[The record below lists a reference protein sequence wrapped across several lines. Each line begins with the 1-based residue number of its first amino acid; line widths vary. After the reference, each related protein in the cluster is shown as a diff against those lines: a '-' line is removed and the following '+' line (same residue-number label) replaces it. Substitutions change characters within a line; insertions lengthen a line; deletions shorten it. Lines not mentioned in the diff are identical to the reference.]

1 MATRSVV
8 LDTETTGMPVTD
20 GHRIIEIGCVELIGR
35 RLTGRHFHVYLQPDR
50 ESDEGAIGV
59 HGITNEFLV
68 GKPRFNEVADEF
80 FEFIKG
86 AQLIIH
92 NAAFDVGFINN
103 EFALMGQRDRAD
115 ITQHCSILDTLMMA
129 RERHPG
135 QRNSL
140 DALCKRYGVD
150 NSGRELHGALL
161 DSEILADVYLT
172 MTGGQTSLSLAGNAS
187 DGNGSGDGSD
197 NSAIEIRRLPADRVP
212 ARIIRATEE
221 EFAAHLVRLE
231 IIAKS
236 AGAPAMWTQ
245 IARSRSSGLRNILWR
260 GSLLPLG
267 CAAVVCVRLKERP
280 GPLRAPAGASSLATK
295 AARQIL
301 L

>member
-20 GHRIIEIGCVELIGR
+20 GHRIIEIGCVELLGR

-68 GKPRFNEVADEF
+68 GKPRFPEVADEF
-80 FEFIKG
+80 FEFIQG

-103 EFALMGQRDRAD
+103 EFALMGQHDRAD
-115 ITQHCSILDTLMMA
+115 IAQHCSILDTLMMA

-187 DGNGSGDGSD
+187 DGTGEGGSSGS
-197 NSAIEIRRLPADRVP
+197 EIRRLPADRQP
-212 ARIIRATEE
+212 TRIIRASEDDL
-221 EFAAHLVRLE
+221 AQHLARLE
-231 IIAKS
+231 AIAKS
-236 AGAPAMWTQ
+236 AGAPA
-245 IARSRSSGLRNILWR
+245 LWQQ
-260 GSLLPLG
+260 LTE
-267 CAAVVCVRLKERP
+267 A
-280 GPLRAPAGASSLATK
+280 K
-295 AARQIL
+295 AQA
-301 L
+301 